1 MVVVDRHHVVERPGQ
16 RLPVEART
24 GGDERPLPVVR
35 EPGAG
40 VGLAAPRV
48 RQTEDTVGR
57 VEITRVVVGRPAA
70 QRVVRGP
77 GIGHRLP
84 ALDGVPGVEDDR
96 GTAGVRCVTGD
107 DHHLPGRSRNLLAGP
122 GAQGGDLLGLY
133 GLRRPGEL
141 RPGRGRP
148 GVTDTLPGGTGLVLH
163 RSGLPRTPGEQQ
175 PAGDQR
181 SRRERVSVESAES
194 VRSVESAKRH
204 VRAFHFMAGSRR
216 AGRAGSDRTRSDRTG
231 PAGACRV
238 CRVSPRSQPGV
249 PCGVGATKRASARA
263 CRTSGTNRGTSPRA
277 HGPATVT
284 GPPPD
289 TPIGPRTAA
298 RVADQMS
305 RAPGKSA
312 AAAHRFLLPAGVGSG
327 KGARTGRTTAAP
339 KGVHQVAIRRRGGR
353 TSRRACACRRCPRS
367 AGPPDRPGGARLPR
381 PWHQWRTCG
390 RATRPS

>member
-1 MVVVDRHHVVERPGQ
+1 M
-16 RLPVEART
+16 
-24 GGDERPLPVVR
+24 
-35 EPGAG
+35 
-40 VGLAAPRV
+40 
-48 RQTEDTVGR
+48 
-57 VEITRVVVGRPAA
+57 VVGRPAA

-289 TPIGPRTAA
+289 TPIGPPYCCAGGRSDVPCTGKECRSRSPVPAA
-298 RVADQMS
+298 GRRGEREGGAYGAHDGGPGEIALPSVA
-305 RAPGKSA
+305 
-312 AAAHRFLLPAGVGSG
+312 
-327 KGARTGRTTAAP
+327 T
-339 KGVHQVAIRRRGGR
+339 RRRGGR
-353 TSRRACACRRCPRS
+353 RSRRACACRRCPRS